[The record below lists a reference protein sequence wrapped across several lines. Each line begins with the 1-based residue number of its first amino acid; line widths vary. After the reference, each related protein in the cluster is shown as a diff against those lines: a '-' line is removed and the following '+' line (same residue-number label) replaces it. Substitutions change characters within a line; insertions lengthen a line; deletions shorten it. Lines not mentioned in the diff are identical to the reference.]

1 MPKQIIGQTGKLK
14 ASMVE
19 EYVRLHAHVWDEVL
33 DMIEACNI
41 RNYSIF
47 LKGEYVFSYYEYVGE
62 DYAADMRKMEEDP
75 ATQRWWEYTH
85 PCFERYG
92 ADPGSE
98 FCADMEQ
105 IFYFHPQHGADSS
118 EKAKVESNEISK

>member
-1 MPKQIIGQTGKLK
+1 MPKQIIGQIGRLK
-14 ASMVE
+14 AGKAE
-19 EYVRLHAHVWDEVL
+19 EYVRLHARVWDEVL

-47 LKGEYVFSYYEYVGE
+47 LKGGYVFSYYEYVGD

-75 ATQRWWEYTH
+75 ATKQWWEHTH
-85 PCFERYG
+85 PCFECY
-92 ADPGSE
+92 AMDSESE

-105 IFYFHPQHGADSS
+105 IFYFNPGR
-118 EKAKVESNEISK
+118 ETVK